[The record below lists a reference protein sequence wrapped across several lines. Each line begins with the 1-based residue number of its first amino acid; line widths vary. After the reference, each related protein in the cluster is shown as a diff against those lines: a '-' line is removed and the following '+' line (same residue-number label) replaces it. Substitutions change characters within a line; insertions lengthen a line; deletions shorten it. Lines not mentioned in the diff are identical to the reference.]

1 MSSDP
6 NNSNPIN
13 PVSPKS
19 PTTELSDSSNVSE
32 TPNAPTTPDAP
43 TTPIAAETTD
53 VAETPV
59 VSEQTASTESPA
71 AAENPAVTETPAPP
85 ESIPVKESEAAPSTT
100 STPPTTAT
108 TEPEKTIS
116 GRKVAIGSQRDPA
129 DKSLSP
135 SQPKAVQKAVAN
147 PINLAPESSPSPPP
161 VSDIKSQA
169 GFSEDIEAEIAAALG
184 DVSMDE
190 VVAKTEAATDEIESN
205 TRVKAAVAKIHEDNV
220 FVKLSGQSEGI
231 ATLHHFKEPPKE
243 GDLVEVIVRGLN
255 KEDGLYE
262 LAVPGASIGVADWD
276 DITEGAVVDA
286 MVTGSNTGGLEVTI
300 NSIRGFIPAS
310 QIDRFRVD
318 DFSAY
323 VNKKLTCVVVEVN
336 PEKRKLVLSR
346 RAILDRENE
355 EKRKQL
361 LAELEPGQLR
371 DGVVTKLMDFGAF
384 VDLGGV
390 EGLIHISKI
399 SWSRVKH
406 PSEVLTVGENVRVK
420 VEKIDADSN
429 RISLSHRDT
438 LEHPWKSV
446 ANQFAVNDIVKGTVT
461 KIADFGAFVK
471 IAPGIEGL
479 VHVSELAYQRVA
491 KVENVVKEGQ
501 EIEVKIQSIDSE
513 AQKISLSHKAC
524 LAPPAPK
531 PAVGGKE
538 KKPEVEEP
546 ERELAVRSSGE
557 ALKGGTDRKS
567 GGEGIGLN
575 W

>member
-1 MSSDP
+1 MHLLRFISLSISAMSSEP
-6 NNSNPIN
+6 NNPNPIE
-13 PVSPKS
+13 PVSPQS
-19 PTTELSDSSNVSE
+19 QTESSDSPSVPE
-32 TPNAPTTPDAP
+32 TPSVPESVVVPQTTPAVEP
-43 TTPIAAETTD
+43 VATP
-53 VAETPV
+53 
-59 VSEQTASTESPA
+59 
-71 AAENPAVTETPAPP
+71 
-85 ESIPVKESEAAPSTT
+85 PSTAVV
-100 STPPTTAT
+100 PATAA
-108 TEPEKTIS
+108 TEPEMTHS
-116 GRKVAIGSQRDPA
+116 VRKVAIGSQRDPA

-147 PINLAPESSPSPPP
+147 PIDLSGEALPAAETTAE
-161 VSDIKSQA
+161 IKSKA
-169 GFSEDIEAEIAAALG
+169 GFSDDIEAEIAAALG
-184 DVSMDE
+184 DISMDDI
-190 VVAKTEAATDEIESN
+190 VATSEAVTDEIEPN
-205 TRVKAAVAKIHEDNV
+205 TRVKAAVTKIHEDNV
-220 FVKLSGQSEGI
+220 FVKLSGQCEGI
-231 ATLHHFKEPPKE
+231 ATLHHFKEAPKE

-300 NSIRGFIPAS
+300 NSIRGFVPAS

-318 DFSAY
+318 DFSTY

-361 LAELEPGQLR
+361 LTELEPGQLR

-390 EGLIHISKI
+390 EGLIHISKL

-406 PSEVLTVGENVRVK
+406 PSEVLTVGEKVRVK

-501 EIEVKIQSIDSE
+501 EIEVKIQSIDPES
-513 AQKISLSHKAC
+513 QKISLSHKAC

-531 PAVGGKE
+531 PAAGGKE
-538 KKPEVEEP
+538 KTETQEP
-546 ERELAVRSSGE
+546 ERELAVPSSGE
-557 ALKGGTDRKS
+557 PLKGGTDRKS
-567 GGEGIGLN
+567 GGEGVGLN

>member
-1 MSSDP
+1 MSSEPTNP
-6 NNSNPIN
+6 NPNPTE
-13 PVSPKS
+13 PSQTESSDS
-19 PTTELSDSSNVSE
+19 PTVSE
-32 TPNAPTTPDAP
+32 TPIVTETSP
-43 TTPIAAETTD
+43 AAETSP
-53 VAETPV
+53 VAET
-59 VSEQTASTESPA
+59 SPA
-71 AAENPAVTETPAPP
+71 AETEATSPAT
-85 ESIPVKESEAAPSTT
+85 SIPPVTAGNQPEATQPA
-100 STPPTTAT
+100 
-108 TEPEKTIS
+108 
-116 GRKVAIGSQRDPA
+116 RKVAIGSQRDPA

-147 PINLAPESSPSPPP
+147 PINLSGPELTAPETT
-161 VSDIKSQA
+161 DEIKSKA

-184 DVSMDE
+184 DISMDD
-190 VVAKTEAATDEIESN
+190 VVATSEAATDEIESN
-205 TRVKAAVAKIHEDNV
+205 TRVKAAVTKIHEDNV
-220 FVKLSGQSEGI
+220 FVKLSGQSEGV
-231 ATLHHFKEPPKE
+231 ATLHHFKEAPKE

-361 LAELEPGQLR
+361 LTELEPGQVR

-384 VDLGGV
+384 IDLGGV
-390 EGLIHISKI
+390 EGLIHISKL

-446 ANQFAVNDIVKGTVT
+446 ANQFAVNDIVKGKVT

-501 EIEVKIQSIDSE
+501 EIEVKIQSIDPES
-513 AQKISLSHKAC
+513 QKISLSHKSC

-531 PAVGGKE
+531 PAAGGKE
-538 KKPEVEEP
+538 KTRETEEP
-546 ERELAVRSSGE
+546 ERDLAVPSSGE
-557 ALKGGTDRKS
+557 PLKGGTDRKS